1 MARPP
6 LYDEETIARVEAAL
20 IAGQTPTAVS
30 RLYGLPRT
38 TVIKIRSRMSSTVTK
53 ETEVSDA
60 SLTVTKPTSPAVS
73 LDDLLA
79 SVLEDNLKALQV
91 VSRVTQ
97 SEKYVHG
104 QTAGQI
110 GTLYE
115 KIASF
120 TVQLLSAA
128 AEGPDED

>member
-60 SLTVTKPTSPAVS
+60 SLTSVSFVTVDDIRLRILMTVVRGKP
-73 LDDLLA
+73 
-79 SVLEDNLKALQV
+79 
-91 VSRVTQ
+91 
-97 SEKYVHG
+97 
-104 QTAGQI
+104 
-110 GTLYE
+110 
-115 KIASF
+115 
-120 TVQLLSAA
+120 
-128 AEGPDED
+128 